1 MNNVILSDSEAR
13 RLLEMIKV
21 SLKSAIEF
29 PPMGKDTKFEV
40 RGDTFKD
47 VFTINI
53 YRSKYNQLK
62 YNYGALI
69 KKNGIMILKLH
80 ISPSKVHQNPDGAKI
95 IGSHWHIYTE
105 EHFCREAY
113 PAPDINADDFIEN
126 SIMFFNK
133 FNIIEKPKIIYQ
145 YRTGD

>member
-21 SLKSAIEF
+21 SLKSAIDF
-29 PPMGKDTKFEV
+29 PSMGKETKFEV
-40 RGDTFKD
+40 KGDTSKD

-62 YNYGALI
+62 YNYGALV

-95 IGSHWHIYTE
+95 IGSHWHIY
-105 EHFCREAY
+105 
-113 PAPDINADDFIEN
+113 ILK
-126 SIMFFNK
+126 SIFAGKHIPLPTLMLM
-133 FNIIEKPKIIYQ
+133 IL
-145 YRTGD
+145 